1 MKKIKMSEIDIKL
14 IKSFNID
21 NNRYYF
27 DEIAMSKFIS
37 VIINIKWIF
46 KYIKAL
52 KIFLQNWH
60 VKRNKCRPKENNFFY
75 YLIIVFLYH

>member
-1 MKKIKMSEIDIKL
+1 MSEIDIKL

-37 VIINIKWIF
+37 VIIKFW
-46 KYIKAL
+46 
-52 KIFLQNWH
+52 
-60 VKRNKCRPKENNFFY
+60 E
-75 YLIIVFLYH
+75 